1 MFRDKKIIVISLILG
16 LAAGG
21 IYYLYSGGMIP
32 TGKKQV
38 EKPAPAV
45 VKTKTCVVAGK
56 DIARRTKLTKEML
69 STTELPEDTVHPQ
82 AVTDVKKAVGRITAD
97 RLVKG
102 QMLLEPNLRSQ
113 DAPSELGFVLPRG
126 MRAITIGATVTTG
139 VGNMLRPG
147 DYVDIIV
154 YLDSQVANN
163 DVSFTL
169 LAKVLVLATDTRL
182 EGEEEESGPMSKV
195 AGPVQNTKGYD
206 SITLAISPRDCVKL
220 NLAESIGKLKLVLH
234 APSDTAVVRQARELA
249 DPAGLAS
256 EYGFAVARKQGAP
269 SAAPVDRN
277 AGTSEPAV
285 ASETKHSGAKSDRVA
300 ETQQVS
306 KAAAAKPRVVYIM
319 RGSELHSMTALQS
332 EDEKLVYGKGEK

>member
-21 IYYLYSGGMIP
+21 VYYLYSGGMIP
-32 TGKKQV
+32 IGKKQA
-38 EKPAPAV
+38 EKPAPPV
-45 VKTKTCVVAGK
+45 VKTITCVVAAT
-56 DIARRTKLTKEML
+56 DVARRTKLTSEML
-69 STTELPEDTVHPQ
+69 STIELPEETVHPQ

-102 QMLLEPNLRSQ
+102 QALLEPNLRSQ

-147 DYVDIIV
+147 DYVDVIV
-154 YLDSQVANN
+154 YLNSQIAEN

-169 LAKVLVLATDTRL
+169 LRKVLVLATDTRL

-195 AGPVQNTKGYD
+195 AGPVQNAKGYD
-206 SITLAISPRDCVKL
+206 SITLAGSPQDCVKL

-256 EYGFAVARKQGAP
+256 EYGFAVAGKQGAP

-277 AGTSEPAV
+277 VGASENAV
-285 ASETKHSGAKSDRVA
+285 AKTDRVA
-300 ETQQVS
+300 ETQRDRE
-306 KAAAAKPRVVYIM
+306 AAAAKPRVVYIM
-319 RGSELHSMTALQS
+319 RGSELHSMTALRS